1 MDLKVYNELC
11 FYDDPKQF
19 EKECF
24 HRLTSYHWESAPPY
38 RPLTY
43 FKVGVVGD
51 SLVAILKCY
60 EENPRTVCVNRDEPV
75 YTDSCLEFF
84 VAPIEGRDEYIN
96 VEMNSEGVFLSEFG
110 KGKYDRV
117 FISTLTDKIPVVESF
132 KGDDAGGAYWGVMVT
147 LTKDFFCELYKI
159 NDFSFTKIK
168 ANFYKCGDGCEIP
181 HYLAF
186 SPVTTLPP
194 GFHNPECFA
203 VFVKR
208 RTENDSN

>member
-1 MDLKVYNELC
+1 MDLKIYNKLC
-11 FYDDPKQF
+11 LYSDLTEF

-24 HRLTSYHWESAPPY
+24 HRLTSYHWEAPEPY
-38 RPLTY
+38 RPPTY
-43 FKVGVVGD
+43 FKMGVVGD
-51 SLVAILKCY
+51 NLVAILKCY
-60 EENPRTVCVNRDEPV
+60 EDNPRAVYVNRDDPV

-96 VEMNSEGVFLSEFG
+96 VEMNSRGTFLCEFG

-117 FISTLTDKIPVVESF
+117 FIKSLTEKAPFVEPF
-132 KGDDAGGAYWGVMVT
+132 KGEDINGSFWGVKVT
-147 LTKDFFCELYKI
+147 LTKDFLYEAYKVD
-159 NDFSFTKIK
+159 DFSYTTVR
-168 ANFYKCGDGCEIP
+168 ANFYKCGDACEIP

-203 VFVKR
+203 IFKK
-208 RTENDSN
+208 

>member
-11 FYDDPKQF
+11 FYDEIVQF

-24 HRLTSYHWESAPPY
+24 HRLTSYHWESEPPY
-38 RPLTY
+38 RPMTF
-43 FKVGVVGD
+43 FKVGVVSGN
-51 SLVAILKCY
+51 LVAVLKCY
-60 EENPRTVCVNRDEPV
+60 EENPRTLCVNRDDPV

-84 VAPIEGRDEYIN
+84 VAPVDGRDEYIN
-96 VEMNSEGVFLSEFG
+96 IEMNSKGVYLSEFG

-117 FISTLTDKIPVVESF
+117 LISTLTDKSPLIEPF
-132 KGDDAGGAYWGVMVT
+132 NGKDINGTFWGVKVT
-147 LTKDFFCELYKI
+147 LTKEFICELY
-159 NDFSFTKIK
+159 NVVDFNYTKIK
-168 ANFYKCGDGCEIP
+168 ANFYKCGDNCETP

-203 VFVKR
+203 VFMKR